1 MDKKKAMQEALREQH
16 KEELIALVE
25 KLRDKL
31 EKKESS
37 IERMKRN
44 LKASRRYN
52 SKLQEKV
59 LHLRTKVVDYYR
71 LHPGQTD

>member
-1 MDKKKAMQEALREQH
+1 MDKKKAMQESLREQH
-16 KEELIALVE
+16 EELIALVE

-44 LKASRRYN
+44 LKASRQYN